1 MSDTEG
7 NDISW
12 TSYVVEV
19 MGWIMFSQNS
29 CVEALNSSTLEYDY
43 TEQ

>member
-1 MSDTEG
+1 MSGTEG

-12 TSYVVEV
+12 TSYVVDV
-19 MGWIMFSQNS
+19 MGIMFSQNS
-29 CVEALNSSTLEYDY
+29 CVEALTSSSLEYDY